1 MKDFD
6 YFSFMVD
13 LTNGYKDTVV
23 RDLSESTE
31 RDIVLQGITTISLIS
46 GFLAKHYDKVSK
58 DQKLSLLD
66 ILQNT
71 VSDLIFVLEEA
82 DNA

>member
-13 LTNGYKDTVV
+13 ITKGYKENFV

-31 RDIVLQGITTISLIS
+31 RDIIFQGLTTVSLIS

-82 DNA
+82 NDA

>member
-13 LTNGYKDTVV
+13 ITKGYKENFV

-31 RDIVLQGITTISLIS
+31 RDIIFQGLTTVSLIS
-46 GFLAKHYDKVSK
+46 GFLAKHYDEVSK

-66 ILQNT
+66 ILRNT

-82 DNA
+82 NDA